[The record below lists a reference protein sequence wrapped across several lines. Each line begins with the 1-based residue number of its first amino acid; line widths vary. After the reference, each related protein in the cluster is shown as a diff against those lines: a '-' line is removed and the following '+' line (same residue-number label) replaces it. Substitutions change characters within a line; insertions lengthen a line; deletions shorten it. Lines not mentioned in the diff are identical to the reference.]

1 MIPFNKPHLTGKE
14 AHYMYLAVFHGH
26 LSGNGEYTKKCQKFF
41 EERYGFKKCLLTTS
55 GTDAL
60 EMCAMLCDLKPGDE
74 VIIPSYTFVSTAL
87 AFLRE
92 GAKVVFAD
100 SMKRNPNLDAEALE
114 SLITPRTKV
123 IVPVHYAGV
132 ACDMDKIM
140 DIANKHNLLVVEDAA
155 QAIDSYYIAPSDSP
169 ERGANCLSFGE
180 DRGGARW
187 QTADPALY
195 QILKANAKE
204 NRNNPTEAEEVLW
217 QILKSNNLNEHF
229 RRQHIIMDY
238 IADFVCLKRR
248 LIIEADGGYHF
259 TPEQQQEDAIREK
272 RLREKGFEILRF
284 KNEEILC
291 NPEGV
296 AARIKDVLNTR
307 PLWGSED
314 GASRPLWGSQE
325 GAARPL
331 GSIGHL
337 SAFSFH
343 ETKNITAGGEGGLLV
358 VNDERFIR
366 RAEILWEKGTNRAEF
381 FRGAVNKY
389 GWVDMGSSFLPAEI
403 NAAFLWAQLENID
416 EIQSKRKA
424 LWETYDKLLKPL
436 ADKQLFQLPDIPAY
450 ASNNAHMFYLVCR
463 NLEERTALIK
473 FLKEHDIQAVFHYLS
488 LHSSEYYKNKH
499 DGRELPECDR
509 YMDTLVRMPL
519 FYDLEIEDVERI
531 CEVINEFFD
540 R

>member
-1 MIPFNKPHLTGKE
+1 MIDFNRPHLTGKE
-14 AHYMYLAVFHGH
+14 IANINMAVVNGK
-26 LSGNGEYTKKCQKFF
+26 LSGNGEFTKRCQQFF

-100 SMKRNPNLDAEALE
+100 SMKRNPNLDAEAIE
-114 SLITPRTKV
+114 ALITPRTKV

-132 ACDMDKIM
+132 ACDMDRIM
-140 DIANKHNLLVVEDAA
+140 EIANRHNLLVVEDAA
-155 QAIDSYYIAPSDSP
+155 QAIDSFYKSP
-169 ERGANCLSFGE
+169 MTNDQS
-180 DRGGARW
+180 
-187 QTADPALY
+187 P
-195 QILKANAKE
+195 
-204 NRNNPTEAEEVLW
+204 
-217 QILKSNNLNEHF
+217 
-229 RRQHIIMDY
+229 M
-238 IADFVCLKRR
+238 
-248 LIIEADGGYHF
+248 
-259 TPEQQQEDAIREK
+259 
-272 RLREKGFEILRF
+272 
-284 KNEEILC
+284 
-291 NPEGV
+291 
-296 AARIKDVLNTR
+296 
-307 PLWGSED
+307 
-314 GASRPLWGSQE
+314 
-325 GAARPL
+325 PL

-358 VNDERFIR
+358 INDERFIR

-403 NAAFLWAQLENID
+403 NAAFLWAQLENLD
-416 EIQSKRKA
+416 EIQAKRKS
-424 LWETYDKLLKPL
+424 LWETYYELLTPL
-436 ADKQLFQLPDIPAY
+436 AEKGHFSLPDIPDY

-473 FLKEHDIQAVFHYLS
+473 YLKEHEIQAVFHYLS
-488 LHSSEYYKNKH
+488 LHSSEFYKNKH

-509 YMDTLVRMPL
+509 YMDTLVRLPL
-519 FYDLEIEDVERI
+519 FYDLEIEEVEKI
-531 CEVINEFFD
+531 CHIIAEFYK
-540 R
+540 